1 MKKIEKKRNRAN
13 FLELIRN
20 HVENNLKQYFIISI
34 LFIIGVAIGVT
45 LANHVQFQAQEQV
58 GNSITE
64 AINKLKEGYEINYSS
79 LLKNV
84 ILNHILFTLILWF
97 LGCSVIGIP
106 IVYLAIGYKGI
117 SLGYTISSIILT
129 LGTGKGILFA
139 FIALLLQNLFIIPAI
154 LAIAV
159 SSMNLYSSIIKN
171 KRIENIKI
179 EIIRH
184 TIFCFGMSVILIVA
198 SFIEVYATSFLLK
211 ICATNLL

>member
-1 MKKIEKKRNRAN
+1 MKKIEKKRKKIT

-58 GNSITE
+58 ELGITE

-184 TIFCFGMSVILIVA
+184 TIFCFGMSVILLVA